1 MIMRKNDIKE
11 TEEKEQVEKFF
22 KTKIGQKWFEEL
34 DIVDCIKSESPDF
47 VLKTKNGESIALE
60 LTNFIAENKNL
71 KFSQA
76 LTRVGNKIC
85 REAEKEYNLRIHI
98 LIDKYDDRKFSI
110 HWKDHLDYAYNPG
123 FSELPDAKI
132 LKQKMHDV
140 LNNNIE
146 KLRQGCPI
154 QEWIQVDNEY
164 FQISMD
170 PIACPWTGKYDCH
183 VNNAGIVKPNPIDE
197 LQTCIDKKNNKT
209 NLYVESCDKC
219 YLLIYVPNAYNANY
233 CLFDNLLFEHK
244 FDSKFEKIFLYDDD
258 TKNSCILNQICINS

>member
-1 MIMRKNDIKE
+1 MIMSKNDIKE
-11 TEEKEQVEKFF
+11 TEEKEHVEKFF

-34 DIVDCIKSESPDF
+34 DIVDYIKSESPDF

-76 LTRVGNKIC
+76 LTTIGNKIC
-85 REAEKEYNLRIHI
+85 REAEKEYNLHMHI
-98 LIDKYDDRKFSI
+98 LINKYDDREFSI
-110 HWKDHLDYAYNPG
+110 HWKDHFDYANNPG
-123 FSELPDAKI
+123 FSQIPDAKK
-132 LKQKMHDV
+132 LKQK
-140 LNNNIE
+140 LRNILKNNIE
-146 KLRQGCPI
+146 KLRRGLLV
-154 QEWIQVDNEY
+154 QEWIQVDDEH
-164 FQISMD
+164 FKISMD

-183 VNNAGIVKPNPIDE
+183 VNNAGMVKQNLIDE

-209 NLYVESCDKC
+209 SLYSESCDKC

-233 CLFDNLLFEHK
+233 CSFDNLLFEHK

-258 TKNSCILNQICINS
+258 TKDSCILNQ